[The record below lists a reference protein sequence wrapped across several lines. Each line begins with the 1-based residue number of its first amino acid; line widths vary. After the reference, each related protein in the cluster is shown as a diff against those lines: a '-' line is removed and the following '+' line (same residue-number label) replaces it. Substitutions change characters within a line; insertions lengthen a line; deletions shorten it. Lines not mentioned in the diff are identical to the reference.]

1 MRLPLPGHLPGGGLM
16 VRIKRRTSPVDYRL
30 CNQTV
35 TVYHW
40 DGGTEY
46 TRKVFDNAFLDF
58 KKTQNVD
65 KTGSSEANSFLLV
78 IPGSSVPVAVG
89 DKVLLG
95 EGPEIATRE
104 AWAAFIP
111 VKVPG
116 LVVVKYVDPK
126 YWNGSIVHTEAGG

>member
-1 MRLPLPGHLPGGGLM
+1 MLN
-16 VRIKRRTSPVDYRL
+16 IKRRRSPVDYSL

-46 TRKVFDNAFLDF
+46 TRKVFTDAFLDF

-89 DKVLLG
+89 DKVLHG
-95 EGPEIATRE
+95 EGPEIAARE
-104 AWAAFIP
+104 DWAAFIP
-111 VKVPG
+111 AKVPG
-116 LVVVKYVDPK
+116 LVVVKWVDPK
-126 YWNGSIVHTEAGG
+126 YWNSTVVHTEAGG

>member
-1 MRLPLPGHLPGGGLM
+1 M
-16 VRIKRRTSPVDYRL
+16 VTIHKRTNPADYRL

-40 DGGTEY
+40 DGGSIY
-46 TRKVFDNAFLDF
+46 TRRVFHNAFLDF
-58 KKTQNVD
+58 RKTQNVD
-65 KTGSSEANSFLLV
+65 KTGSAEVNSFLLV
-78 IPGSSVPVAVG
+78 IPGPVVPVAVG

-104 AWAAFIP
+104 SWAAFIP
-111 VKVPG
+111 SKVPG

-126 YWNGSIVHTEAGG
+126 YWGSQLVHVEAGG

>member
-1 MRLPLPGHLPGGGLM
+1 M
-16 VRIKRRTSPVDYRL
+16 VRIKPRTSPVDYSL

-40 DGGTEY
+40 DGGTGY
-46 TRKVFDNAFLDF
+46 TRKVFKNAFLDF

-65 KTGSSEANSFLLV
+65 KTGSSEANGFLLV
-78 IPGSSVPVAVG
+78 IPGPVVPVAVG

-104 AWAAFIP
+104 AWASFIP
-111 VKVPG
+111 EKVNG

-126 YWNGSIVHTEAGG
+126 YWHGAIVHTEAGGNDNPSRY

>member
-1 MRLPLPGHLPGGGLM
+1 MM
-16 VRIKRRTSPVDYRL
+16 VRIKARTSPVDYSL

-40 DGGTEY
+40 DGKDTY
-46 TRKVFDNAFLDF
+46 TRKVFTDAFLDF

-65 KTGSSEANSFLLV
+65 KTGSSEVNGFLLV
-78 IPGSSVPVAVG
+78 IPGPSVPVSVG

-104 AWAAFIP
+104 AWASFIP
-111 VKVPG
+111 AKVPG
-116 LVVVKYVDPK
+116 LVVVKWVDPK
-126 YWNGSIVHTEAGG
+126 YWHGSIVHTEAGGNDNPSRY